1 MTRRRRLLFLAVP
14 YVAFLLAL
22 LLVEAGTRL
31 FMPHVSMLEAWIDA
45 PQQRAGFIDRE
56 KVTIFEGDPLLFW
69 RLKPNLDRAVWDF
82 TVVSTNAQGLR
93 HDGPVGSK
101 EPGTFRIV
109 CLGDSV
115 TFGYRVPVVWPE
127 RPQDFNAEWL
137 PYPMLLEKSLRAAN
151 PGRRIEVVALAVP
164 GYSSHQGLA
173 WLRRDIDALEPD
185 LVTACFGWNDIG
197 MRARPDSETM
207 STAWTHVTFR
217 RLMSYSQALTHAA
230 LRMRARGGDSTKPA
244 ATPPADVPRV
254 PPQQYVRNILEMNE
268 LAKSRG
274 ARTLV
279 IGPVYRDRE
288 ANPQEGNLIA
298 HYRESL
304 RAAAQE
310 DGIAYLEIPE
320 LTEANYPANMS
331 LFGEAIHPNHMGH
344 RLLAT
349 ALLKFF
355 AAHGMLGDLN
365 VPPEL

>member
-1 MTRRRRLLFLAVP
+1 MSRRRRLLFLSVP
-14 YVAFLLAL
+14 YVAFILAL

-31 FMPHVSMLEAWIDA
+31 LLPRVTMLEAWIDA
-45 PQQRAGFIDRE
+45 PQQQAGFIDRE

-69 RLKPNLDRAVWDF
+69 RLKPNLDRAIWDF

-93 HDGPVGSK
+93 HDGPIGRK

-127 RPQDFNAEWL
+127 RPQDYNAEWL

-151 PGRRIEVVALAVP
+151 PNRRVEVVALAVP

-185 LVTACFGWNDIG
+185 LVTVCFGWNDIG
-197 MRARPDSETM
+197 MRPRPDSETLT
-207 STAWTHVTFR
+207 TAWTHVTFR

-230 LRMRARGGDSTKPA
+230 LWMRRRSGDSAKA
-244 ATPPADVPRV
+244 GPPVTAEVPRV

-274 ARTLV
+274 ARVLI
-279 IGPVYRDRE
+279 IGPVYRDRQ

-304 RAAAQE
+304 RAGAQE
-310 DGIAYLEIPE
+310 AGVPYLEIPE
-320 LTEANYPANMS
+320 LTEVNYPSNMG
-331 LFGEAIHPNHMGH
+331 LFGEAIHPNHLGH
-344 RLLAT
+344 RLMAT

-355 AAHGMLGDLN
+355 AAHKMLDDLN
-365 VPPEL
+365 VPTEL